1 MRKEYDAVVA
11 GYTCVDLIPD
21 LKKHQHS
28 NNISDFFKPGKII
41 EIGGMDFVLGGV
53 VPNTGIAMKKFGSK
67 VFLNGLI
74 GNDFIGKTAESQ
86 LARYGATEGM
96 VVSKEGKTAFSI
108 VIAPPGVDRIFLES
122 PGCNQDFDITHINFE
137 MVSKARLF
145 HFGYPPLMRQFFL
158 DNGRKLIKMY
168 SKIQK
173 MGVVTSL
180 DFSLPDPESESGKV
194 NWQEILDNTLPFVD
208 IFVPSL
214 EELMR
219 VMMPQKFLEIQA
231 ACENSDF
238 EDEVPFQ
245 LVRELGKQMITL
257 GVSILLIKMG
267 KRGVYLCTGDISQ
280 VNKKLGNTL
289 QNKHWTN
296 QEILCNSYTAE
307 HSKIKNASGAGDIAI
322 AAFLTSILNADN
334 PGTAIKYAAIAG
346 RDSLYCQNIFKG
358 MTSWEELTHKI
369 SSESNELIF
378 LNSETFTIKNV
389 GNGN

>member
-1 MRKEYDAVVA
+1 LLKEAMRKEYDAVVA
-11 GYTCVDLIPD
+11 GYTCVDLIPNFR
-21 LKKHQHS
+21 KHQHS
-28 NNISDFFKPGKII
+28 NNISGFLKPGKLI

-53 VPNTGIAMKKFGSK
+53 VPNTGLAMKKFGSK
-67 VFLNGLI
+67 VFLNSLI

-86 LARYGATEGM
+86 LARYSATDGIL
-96 VVSKEGKTAFSI
+96 VSKEGETAFSI

-122 PGCNQDFDITHINFE
+122 PGCNHIFDINHINFE
-137 MVSKARLF
+137 IISKSRLF

-158 DNGRKLIKMY
+158 DSGRQLIQMY

-194 NWQEILDNTLPFVD
+194 NWQGILKNTLPFVD
-208 IFVPSL
+208 IFAPSL
-214 EELMR
+214 EELMQ
-219 VMMPQKFLEIQA
+219 VTMPQKFLEIKS

-267 KRGVYLCTGDISQ
+267 KRGVYLCTRDVSEI
-280 VNKKLGNTL
+280 NKKLGNTL
-289 QNKHWTN
+289 EDNHWSNK
-296 QEILCNSYTAE
+296 EILCNSYPAE

-322 AAFLTSILNADN
+322 AAFLNSVLNADN
-334 PGTAIKYAAIAG
+334 AETTIKFAAIAG
-346 RDSLYCQNIFKG
+346 RDSLYCENVFES
-358 MTSWEELTHKI
+358 MSRWEELNHKI
-369 SSESNELIF
+369 SLETNDLIVF
-378 LNSETFTIKNV
+378 NKKTH
-389 GNGN
+389 